1 MGRDKKIPGWSAFLL
16 VALFLM
22 FNSLLLVNGAQRPN
36 SLAKD
41 EVINQF
47 LKEKDIAQKEMTLRT
62 ITQIPDSGQRLL
74 EIASSSHDIN
84 TKYLA
89 IRGLGEI
96 KYHPAKSFLIKSLNH
111 SHPWI
116 RANAARALGD
126 MGISEAIPTLITT
139 LKKEKNG
146 GVIEQIS
153 LALGNLQ
160 AMESLPELKRTTLRL
175 KGFHSSQTLVWVIQ
189 AIGRLGSE
197 AEVPF
202 LASYLGHKDSYVT
215 ITAAEGIQHITGADF
230 GFPLGPGLNNP
241 DPAIQKAS
249 FWWVQNKSRYQR

>member
-1 MGRDKKIPGWSAFLL
+1 MLTFCPPFQADGIQS
-16 VALFLM
+16 
-22 FNSLLLVNGAQRPN
+22 PN
-36 SLAKD
+36 SAAR
-41 EVINQF
+41 EEAIIWF
-47 LKEKDIAQKEMTLRT
+47 LKEKDIEQKERALRA
-62 ITQIPDSGQRLL
+62 ITQIPDSGPRLL
-74 EIASSSHDIN
+74 EIASSSNNIH

-96 KYHPAKSFLIKSLNH
+96 KFRPAKSFLIKSLSH
-111 SHPWI
+111 THPWI
-116 RANAARALGD
+116 RANAPRALGD

-153 LALGNLQ
+153 FALGNLQ
-160 AMESLPELKRTTLRL
+160 AMKSLPELKRTTLRL